1 MPLAAVALGYALLY
15 YALNV
20 LVDAYF
26 RTNAPMNPAPM
37 TTLLG
42 ISQIAG
48 GLTGSDGNDPSLQGT
63 GKPTPNQP
71 AMKGPGE

>member
-1 MPLAAVALGYALLY
+1 VRRRFSGVDVKMQQRSENLSAAAVALGYALLY
-15 YALNV
+15 YALNI

-42 ISQIAG
+42 SVK
-48 GLTGSDGNDPSLQGT
+48 LLVD
-63 GKPTPNQP
+63 
-71 AMKGPGE
+71 